1 MPITSFIHNNHKS
14 LDPLSNNHHY
24 YYNHHQND
32 VVLNK
37 KHHVELTPLLQQ
49 GNKKRCRSTTS
60 SVDYEG
66 KMNGGEIV
74 EVDGGHIIRSRGR
87 KDRHSK
93 VCTAKG
99 PRDRRVR
106 LSAHTAIEFY
116 DVQDRLGFDR
126 PSKALDWLINKA
138 KPAIDQLDQL
148 PPWKPTLVTKQ
159 QQPQQQNDNVSE
171 KLIGNGNENELRF
184 LQNLN
189 SNSNGFVPF
198 ESEIGETTSSS
209 PIQFPDLLSR
219 TNSNDLRLSLQ
230 QNQHVQP
237 HVLFAGNFDGMVA
250 WNSGGGAAAID
261 TGSSGGGGSNND
273 DASGG
278 GFVFHT
284 PSPSPVVFPA
294 VMYGQN
300 QYLSQRGPLQ
310 SSYNPSFRAWIDA
323 PTFVAADYQRQ
334 AVALGAGFAS
344 GGFSGFRVPARIG
357 GDDDEVHGGLSD
369 RPSSASSYSRR

>member
-1 MPITSFIHNNHKS
+1 
-14 LDPLSNNHHY
+14 
-24 YYNHHQND
+24 
-32 VVLNK
+32 
-37 KHHVELTPLLQQ
+37 
-49 GNKKRCRSTTS
+49 
-60 SVDYEG
+60 
-66 KMNGGEIV
+66 MNGGEIV

-148 PPWKPTLVTKQ
+148 PPWKPSLLTKQ
-159 QQPQQQNDNVSE
+159 QQQNDDVSE
-171 KLIGNGNENELRF
+171 KLNDNGNGNENGNENEFRF
-184 LQNLN
+184 LQNFN
-189 SNSNGFVPF
+189 SNSNGFVSF
-198 ESEIGETTSSS
+198 ESEIGETTPSS

-219 TNSNDLRLSLQ
+219 TDSNDLRLSLQ

-237 HVLFAGNFDGMVA
+237 HVLFAGNFDGMLA
-250 WNSGGGAAAID
+250 WNSGGGGGGAAID
-261 TGSSGGGGSNND
+261 TGGSGGGGGGGNND

-278 GFVFHT
+278 GFVFHA

-310 SSYNPSFRAWIDA
+310 SSYNPSVRAWIDA
-323 PTFVAADYQRQ
+323 PTFVADYRRQ
-334 AVALGAGFAS
+334 VAATAALGAGFAS

-357 GDDDEVHGGLSD
+357 GDDDEVHGGLSN
-369 RPSSASSYSRR
+369 RPSSASSDSRR